1 MSTTTLS
8 KSIFINASRETV
20 WSYLI
25 DRDKLGEWYHPAEQ
39 DLALGEDYTLYR
51 LADDGEH
58 LRQIWGTVLEME
70 PPSRLVSTFIIDPF
84 GDRDTTLTWVLD
96 AAAGGT
102 RLSLTHDGI
111 AEATGD
117 AALQLL
123 MALDQGWDKHFAD
136 LRAAVVS

>member
-20 WSYLI
+20 WSFLV
-25 DRDKLGEWYHPAEQ
+25 DKDKLGEWYHPAER

-51 LADDGEH
+51 LADDDQRV
-58 LRQIWGTVLEME
+58 RQVWGTVLEME
-70 PPSRLVSTFIIDPF
+70 SPSRLVSTFIIGPF
-84 GDRDTTLTWVLD
+84 GDKETTLTWVLD
-96 AAAGGT
+96 ATVGGT

-136 LRAAVVS
+136 LRTAAAP